1 MLLLI
6 FFNVN
11 FYLFLALPGLC
22 CCPGFSLVVERGL
35 LSVARVSHCS
45 DFSCRGAQALGLAGF
60 SSGGPWALEHRLSS
74 GARL

>member
-22 CCPGFSLVVERGL
+22 CCPGFSLVVERGATLCSKSFSLQGL
-35 LSVARVSHCS
+35 LLLWSTGFR
-45 DFSCRGAQALGLAGF
+45 AG
-60 SSGGPWALEHRLSS
+60 RLQ
-74 GARL
+74 